1 MNKSINELNIN
12 YQNYFLRFIMVIDFI
27 HNNNYMYIA
36 FLNLHYVFLL
46 IKLHPAIDQ
55 RSGRV
60 MKDLFYQRPIFKKDN
75 LNSLVID
82 TVSLYS

>member
-1 MNKSINELNIN
+1 
-12 YQNYFLRFIMVIDFI
+12 
-27 HNNNYMYIA
+27 MYIA

-46 IKLHPAIDQ
+46 IKLHPDIDQ